1 MFYQEVVAVLAIV
14 VLINVIETVVKR
26 LDQLLSFLDVLFE
39 EFVIDEY

>member
-1 MFYQEVVAVLAIV
+1 MFYQEVVAVLAVV